1 MQIRYIDQFYSHRLD
16 RSKIYIMSE
25 KQNEDREV
33 SGVSEAEMEMGYTD
47 SSSEDRP
54 ILPPKKKKRRFGK

>member
-1 MQIRYIDQFYSHRLD
+1 
-16 RSKIYIMSE
+16 MSE
-25 KQNEDREV
+25 KENEDREA